1 MRAYTDSDGM
11 FMRRTFYASTLALTL
26 AALAAFTSETSAQ
39 TRPGAQRTGGTATTK
54 PPAQKPVLA
63 EPVPLPAS
71 DALLAVDL
79 EKLFKEVVP
88 RALAGDS
95 ARLAQVNA
103 DVDAFKTRTGI
114 DARAFDRLVV
124 GARIVRLESGAVKLD
139 NVTAIARGR
148 ADASA
153 LGASIRAASKGS
165 VAEQQYGGKTIYV
178 TTVNDTI
185 KIFGLARVRLK
196 ELAVVVLDAD
206 TIALGEPEDVRAVVD
221 AQAGKRPRV
230 DVGVL
235 LPPKGPND
243 IMAFGG
249 NVPAGTLQGV
259 ETGLPGLDRA
269 IASIQGFYGSAS
281 STAAGVQLMT
291 TLRAATAA
299 DAKQLFDSLD
309 ALRQIAPGLISMAGE
324 KGKFAQNA
332 INTLKITTKA
342 NEVQLRLEVPQS
354 DLTTLLRAL

>member
-1 MRAYTDSDGM
+1 
-11 FMRRTFYASTLALTL
+11 MRRTFYASTLALTL
-26 AALAAFTSETSAQ
+26 AALAAFASTTAAQ
-39 TRPGAQRTGGTATTK
+39 TRRVAQRTGTATTTK
-54 PPAQKPVLA
+54 PPAQRPVAA
-63 EPVPLPAS
+63 ETVPLPAS

-114 DARAFDRLVV
+114 DARAFERLVV
-124 GARIVRLESGAVKLD
+124 GARIVRLESGALKID
-139 NVTAIARGR
+139 NVAAVARGNVN
-148 ADASA
+148 AAA
-153 LGASIRAASKGS
+153 LGASIRAASKGA

-178 TTVNDTI
+178 TTVDDTI
-185 KIFGLARVRLK
+185 KVFGLARVRLK
-196 ELAVVVLDAD
+196 ELAVVALDAE

-221 AQAGKRPRV
+221 TQAGKRPRADMGMLV
-230 DVGVL
+230 Q
-235 LPPKGPND
+235 PKGPND

-249 NVPAGTLQGV
+249 NVPAGTLEGV

-269 IASIQGFYGSAS
+269 ISSIQGFYGSVS
-281 STAAGVQLMT
+281 SAATGIQMMTA
-291 TLRAATAA
+291 LRAATAA

-309 ALRQIAPGLISMAGE
+309 ALRQIAPALISMAGE
-324 KGKFAQNA
+324 KGKFAQKA
-332 INTLKITTKA
+332 INSLKITTKA

>member
-1 MRAYTDSDGM
+1 M
-11 FMRRTFYASTLALTL
+11 FMRRTFYASTLAFTL
-26 AALAAFTSETSAQ
+26 AALAASASTAGAQ
-39 TRPGAQRTGGTATTK
+39 TRRGAQSPRAGGTTTTK
-54 PPAQKPVLA
+54 AAAQRPAAA
-63 EPVPLPAS
+63 ESVPLPAS

-88 RALAGDS
+88 RALAGDA

-114 DARAFDRLVV
+114 DARAFERLVV
-124 GARIVRLESGAVKLD
+124 GARIVRLESGALKVD
-139 NVTAIARGR
+139 NVTAVARGR
-148 ADASA
+148 VDPA
-153 LGASIRAASKGS
+153 LGASIRAASKGA
-165 VAEQQYGGKTIYV
+165 VAEQQYGGKTVYV
-178 TTVNDTI
+178 TTVNDVV

-196 ELAVVVLDAD
+196 ELAVVALDAE

-221 AQAGKRPRV
+221 VQAGKRPRADMGMLV
-230 DVGVL
+230 S
-235 LPPKGPND
+235 PKGPND

-249 NVPAGTLQGV
+249 NVPAGVLEGV

-269 IASIQGFYGSAS
+269 ISSIQGFYGSVAS
-281 STAAGVQLMT
+281 APTGIQLMT

-309 ALRQIAPGLISMAGE
+309 ALRQIAPGLVSMAGN
-324 KGKFAQNA
+324 KAKFAQNA
-332 INTLKITTKA
+332 VNTLKITTKA